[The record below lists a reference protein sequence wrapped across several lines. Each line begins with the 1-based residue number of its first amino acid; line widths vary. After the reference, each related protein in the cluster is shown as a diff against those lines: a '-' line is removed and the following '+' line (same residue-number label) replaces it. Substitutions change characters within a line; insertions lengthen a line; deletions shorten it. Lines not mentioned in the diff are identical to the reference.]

1 MSPSAIRISLMDIS
15 LASGGLSKPPRQ
27 VIMYMPGWSLDSS
40 FMRTV
45 RMKLKSEQQPGMY
58 MLTCR
63 GGLDNPPDAREI
75 SINEM
80 RVALGDKAAIL
91 LPDGH

>member
-1 MSPSAIRISLMDIS
+1 
-15 LASGGLSKPPRQ
+15 
-27 VIMYMPGWSLDSS
+27 
-40 FMRTV
+40 MRTV
-45 RMKLKSEQQPGMY
+45 RMKLTSEEQPGMY

-63 GGLDNPPDAREI
+63 GGLDDPPDAREI

-91 LPDGH
+91 LPEGH